1 MLRFTPKH
9 ESSKV
14 VCIRVSCEKL
24 KVVDAL
30 ATKYNMSR
38 NKFICQCLDFA
49 LENRHLMND
58 YLK

>member
-14 VCIRVSCEKL
+14 VCIRISCEKL
-24 KVVDAL
+24 KFVDTL
-30 ATKYNMSR
+30 AAEYNMSR

-49 LENRHLMND
+49 LENRHLMNNQS
-58 YLK
+58 K